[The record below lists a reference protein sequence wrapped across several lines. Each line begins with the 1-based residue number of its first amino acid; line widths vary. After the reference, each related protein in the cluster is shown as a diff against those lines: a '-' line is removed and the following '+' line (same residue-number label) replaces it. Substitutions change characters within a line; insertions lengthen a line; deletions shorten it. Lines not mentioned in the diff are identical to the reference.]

1 MNTDGNGRCWLNRL
15 LIQYNI
21 PKHKTIRRSMKAKT
35 KLIRSGLQ
43 LTILA
48 AAFCLS
54 ASAQAQVTLTELGA
68 APPTVGATDIAQ
80 LIAISSP
87 PLHPDDL
94 NYYWDNS
101 SPPGQTFTTG
111 GNASGYTL
119 TSLALQT
126 GGNGGGQVSSPF
138 ALNIYSVSGSM
149 ATLMATY
156 TVSAFSLTTEGDWIQ
171 WTGLSTYLPPNSQY
185 AYSFGRTGGA
195 GWERMGSMDGNPYAG
210 GEIVLVPTAGGA
222 MTFGTTHAWDATFVA
237 GLTTAAQPPSF
248 ASLPASVVLYPGRNA
263 SVHGCGR
270 RHAPIHLSV
279 AKERRR
285 PA

>member
-156 TVSAFSLTTEGDWIQ
+156 TVSAFSRPPRATGFNGLVCPLTFRRTRSMLTRSGGLAGPAGRGWVP
-171 WTGLSTYLPPNSQY
+171 WTAT
-185 AYSFGRTGGA
+185 
-195 GWERMGSMDGNPYAG
+195 
-210 GEIVLVPTAGGA
+210 PTP
-222 MTFGTTHAWDATFVA
+222 
-237 GLTTAAQPPSF
+237 AAR
-248 ASLPASVVLYPGRNA
+248 L
-263 SVHGCGR
+263 C
-270 RHAPIHLSV
+270 
-279 AKERRR
+279 
-285 PA
+285 